1 MVEVVLRWRRVA
13 ERALHSTEQDSL
25 LVMIWGFTSTNA
37 AAQLTMQYLEAKRLF
52 VGLVRVSSKPKT
64 QSVPV
69 LSVRMP
75 SP

>member
-37 AAQLTMQYLEAKRLF
+37 AAQLTMQYLEAKRRSGYL
-52 VGLVRVSSKPKT
+52 
-64 QSVPV
+64 
-69 LSVRMP
+69 
-75 SP
+75 